1 MNEYIVKDLLSG
13 SVHIVVSKGVY
24 QAMKRGKEWFGRN
37 SKVLVL
43 GIMS

>member
-24 QAMKRGKEWFGRN
+24 QAMKRGKNG
-37 SKVLVL
+37 LVETL
-43 GIMS
+43 KF